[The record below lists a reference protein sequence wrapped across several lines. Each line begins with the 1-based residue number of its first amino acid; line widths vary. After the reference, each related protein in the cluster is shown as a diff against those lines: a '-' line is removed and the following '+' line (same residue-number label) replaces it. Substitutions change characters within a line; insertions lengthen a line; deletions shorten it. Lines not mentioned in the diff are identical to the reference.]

1 MGESK
6 RKITNDSQFGKT
18 KNSLQTLV
26 TYRDI
31 YWSVESDLKSSEEE
45 KWSFSVILLYNNSI

>member
-31 YWSVESDLKSSEEE
+31 NWSVESDLKSSEEE
-45 KWSFSVILLYNNSI
+45 K